1 MPESYARTAPFPGG
15 YFQAGP
21 GSAGKLRPEDAP
33 PLQASSRH
41 TPRPRG
47 PVGGLSGEFGLN
59 LGPDIDGDGHGS
71 PLQSKFS
78 FPIAQPPYPAVCA
91 GVNRFLQHNAI
102 IMLYV
107 LSTSRINAGNL
118 RTDFPEGIAIR
129 EMTPSNARCFRC
141 LPHSN
146 DARISKCPA
155 LRPTD
160 PLACKPAG
168 SIFGNSLQPQ
178 TSLHTRTA
186 LATAGIWLFGRPG
199 QPLYCDLARRLQD
212 VSTYTISSASVEY
225 SADNCRPSRTAIPL
239 GGKLTT
245 AIAAVLEVE
254 ARPQF

>member
-1 MPESYARTAPFPGG
+1 
-15 YFQAGP
+15 
-21 GSAGKLRPEDAP
+21 
-33 PLQASSRH
+33 
-41 TPRPRG
+41 
-47 PVGGLSGEFGLN
+47 
-59 LGPDIDGDGHGS
+59 
-71 PLQSKFS
+71 
-78 FPIAQPPYPAVCA
+78 
-91 GVNRFLQHNAI
+91 
-102 IMLYV
+102 MLYV

-118 RTDFPEGIAIR
+118 RTDFPEDIAIR
-129 EMTPSNARCFRC
+129 EMTPSNARRFRC

-225 SADNCRPSRTAIPL
+225 SADNCRPSRTAITL
-239 GGKLTT
+239 GGELTT

-254 ARPQF
+254 ARPQFLSFGRRHKIHASLLFGVTATDPATLLMVSLPLAMIALVACYVPAIRAARIDPIEALREE